1 MRAGGEIR
9 GNSHDRKAR
18 KLKLLRVYGN
28 GQTAPC
34 IHCTIPVDY
43 STMEVDKII
52 PGSQGGRYVWANIH
66 ISCLPCNRTRSDNT
80 TIDEITM
87 LQSKVIPA

>member
-66 ISCLPCNRTRSDNT
+66 VSCFGCNRSRSDNT
-80 TIDEITM
+80 TPVEIAN
-87 LQSKVIPA
+87 LQRLVIL